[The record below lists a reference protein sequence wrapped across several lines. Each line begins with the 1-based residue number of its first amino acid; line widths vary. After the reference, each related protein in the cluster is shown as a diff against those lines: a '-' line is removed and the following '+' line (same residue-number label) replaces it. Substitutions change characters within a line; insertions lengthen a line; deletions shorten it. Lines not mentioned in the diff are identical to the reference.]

1 MYSNVIREA
10 RNEQE
15 IYFLLNAYVE
25 AVRFADQLNVVP
37 EPLKRRPLD
46 GRRLVK
52 EQYQKLLE
60 LDRASV
66 NTNDS
71 ACPVIQE
78 ALPIYGAALERLETL
93 KEKQN

>member
-37 EPLKRRPLD
+37 GPLKRLPLD
-46 GRRLVK
+46 RQGVVK

-60 LDRASV
+60 MDQASA
-66 NTNDS
+66 TANDS
-71 ACPVIQE
+71 ACLVIKE
-78 ALPIYGAALERLETL
+78 ALPIFGAALERLETL
-93 KEKQN
+93 NEKQN

>member
-60 LDRASV
+60 LDRASGS
-66 NTNDS
+66 TNDS
-71 ACPVIQE
+71 ACPVIKE
-78 ALPIYGAALERLETL
+78 ALPIFGAALERLETL